1 VLSAREA
8 ADALARGF
16 ARAGVRAERL
26 PLADGGDGTAEA
38 LQAALGGE
46 WREAGVSDPL
56 GREVA
61 ARFLLLPD
69 GRAVVEAADA
79 IGLRLLGPDELDPLG
94 ASSRGLGELVQ
105 AACAARATELLVAL
119 GGTATVDGG
128 AGLREVLT
136 GLPLPTTVACDVAS
150 PLLGERGAA
159 RAFGPQ
165 KGASPAQVEELER
178 RLAGMDELAPV
189 AELPGAGAAGGL
201 GAAFAALGATL
212 VPGAELVL
220 ETVGFRPR
228 IQGARLV
235 VTGEGVVDR
244 TSGEGKATGAVLR
257 LCREEGV
264 RCAVFGGRVVEA
276 LPDAELHELSGDPAR
291 AAEDLE
297 ALGEALAR
305 GLAAA

>member
-1 VLSAREA
+1 MLAAREA
-8 ADALARGF
+8 ADALARGL
-16 ARAGVRAERL
+16 ARAGVRAERV

-38 LQAALGGE
+38 LHAALGGE
-46 WREAGVSDPL
+46 WREAAVADPL
-56 GREVA
+56 GRQVA
-61 ARFLLLPD
+61 ARYLLLPD
-69 GRAVVEAADA
+69 GRAVVEAAEA
-79 IGLRLLGPDELDPLG
+79 IGLRLLAPDELDPLR
-94 ASSRGLGELVQ
+94 ASSRGLGELVR
-105 AACAARATELLVAL
+105 AACGAGATELLVAL

-136 GLPLPTTVACDVAS
+136 ALPLPTTVACDVAS
-150 PLLGERGAA
+150 PLLGERGSA
-159 RAFGPQ
+159 RAFAPQ
-165 KGASPAQVEELER
+165 KGASPAQVEELEH
-178 RLAGMDELAPV
+178 RLAGLAELAAV

-220 ETVGFRPR
+220 EAVGFRAR
-228 IQGARLV
+228 VRGARLV

-264 RCAVFGGRVVEA
+264 RCAVFGGRVEEA
-276 LPDAELHELSGDPAR
+276 LPGAELHELSGDPAR
-291 AAEDLE
+291 AAENLE

-305 GLAAA
+305 GLASS